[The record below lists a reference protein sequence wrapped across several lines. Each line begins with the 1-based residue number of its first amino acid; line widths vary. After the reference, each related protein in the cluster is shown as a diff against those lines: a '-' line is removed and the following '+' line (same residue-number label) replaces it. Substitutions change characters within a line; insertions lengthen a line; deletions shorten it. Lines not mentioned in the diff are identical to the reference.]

1 MPPLWTVVEMDDLK
15 DASARVGFP
24 VPDVGAGR
32 DLPAGDAGHQA
43 LPKVP
48 IGWALAGQGETKGEI
63 VGYNCINGT
72 NYGGMDE
79 PLPQGARAA
88 FLIAESEWQEV
99 PSSKGKRG
107 RGST

>member
-1 MPPLWTVVEMDDLK
+1 MPYLLVEDMIFHTQKIGVLDVAVTSSRSSSQTLVSLTDTSHHTPPGRTPL
-15 DASARVGFP
+15 
-24 VPDVGAGR
+24 
-32 DLPAGDAGHQA
+32 
-43 LPKVP
+43 
-48 IGWALAGQGETKGEI
+48 GETKGEI

-99 PSSKGKRG
+99 PASKGKRA
-107 RGST
+107 RGS

>member
-1 MPPLWTVVEMDDLK
+1 MKHLK
-15 DASARVGFP
+15 DAAARVNFP
-24 VPDVGAGR
+24 VPTT
-32 DLPAGDAGHQA
+32 PEQA
-43 LPKVP
+43 EVFLQAILGIKLYRSD
-48 IGWALAGQGETKGEI
+48 GLSEGETKGEI

-99 PSSKGKRG
+99 PSSKAKGKRG
-107 RGST
+107 RGSS